1 MYSNIK
7 DVPMNELS
15 DLSLVKVGS
24 NNRFT
29 VYMVKNGRLNFMQQ
43 VKVPGNYPVYL
54 NEKLACENSQPG
66 ETVAVGYPMS
76 HIVYRVAQS
85 KNDKGELMN
94 ILNFSYI
101 F

>member
-1 MYSNIK
+1 MYSNIS
-7 DVPMNELS
+7 DVPINELEEF
-15 DLSLVKVGS
+15 SLIKVGS
-24 NNRFT
+24 ERHFS
-29 VYMVKNGRLNFMQQ
+29 VYIVKSGRLNFMQH
-43 VKVPGNYPVYL
+43 VKTPGNYPVYL
-54 NEKLACENSQPG
+54 TEKLACENSQPG
-66 ETVAVGYPMS
+66 ETVAVGHPMS